1 MNQFELVIERGVK
14 MESIEQWVFLV
25 SILLMI
31 VIALK
36 LGYETGKDD
45 GYHLA
50 LDDLEKTSHHIRYER
65 EQWKD

>member
-1 MNQFELVIERGVK
+1 MSEFEQVAFAL
-14 MESIEQWVFLV
+14 SA
-25 SILLMI
+25 LLMI
-31 VIALK
+31 AIALK

-65 EQWKD
+65 GRNERA

>member
-1 MNQFELVIERGVK
+1 MHNV
-14 MESIEQWVFLV
+14 EQWVCLV

-50 LDDLEKTSHHIRYER
+50 LDDLEKTSQHIRYQGDR
-65 EQWKD
+65 DD

>member
-1 MNQFELVIERGVK
+1 

-25 SILLMI
+25 SILLMN

-65 EQWKD
+65 GRNERA

>member
-1 MNQFELVIERGVK
+1 MHSV
-14 MESIEQWVFLV
+14 EQWVFLASNLFMV
-25 SILLMI
+25 

-50 LDDLEKTSHHIRYER
+50 LDDLEKTSQHIRYR
-65 EQWKD
+65 GDRDD